1 MSHPNN
7 PKTVK
12 MPTKTFNID
21 LTYFE
26 LNSLPSVVCISCM
39 IVLDGFVSSSRT
51 DGVSAKVFGLA
62 LKLQNQT

>member
-12 MPTKTFNID
+12 MLTKSFSID

-26 LNSLPSVVCISCM
+26 FNSLSSVDCVSCV
-39 IVLDGFVSSSRT
+39 IVLEGFVSSSKT
-51 DGVSAKVFGLA
+51 DGVSAKIFTLA
-62 LKLQNQT
+62 LKV